1 MTKSAVDY
9 TRDPAAFAGNGP
21 VMAIGG
27 AEDKLKEKAILTAF
41 WQLAGGRKAKIV
53 VIPTASSLED
63 AGERYKA
70 IFLAMGAKKV
80 DVIFLNE
87 RADANLAS
95 AVAPIKGATGIFMTG
110 GNQMRLA
117 AVVAGTK
124 VQQAVLDRHAAGAVV
139 AGTSAGASVLS
150 AHMVAHGSSGPVP
163 KLRMAQLA
171 AGFGLLPGLIIDQH
185 FRERDRF
192 GRLMTLV
199 ATSPS
204 LLGVGVDEDTCA
216 LVWPDGVMEVLGRH
230 SVTIVDGSNITSDVH
245 RVKGHSEIAISNAIV
260 HIVTPGRKFDT
271 RKRVMIWPSPK
282 SLAPAP

>member
-1 MTKSAVDY
+1 MTAARPPMKTPATDY
-9 TRDPAAFAGNGP
+9 TRDPAAFSGPGP

-27 AEDKLKEKAILTAF
+27 AEDKLKEKDILTAF

-70 IFLAMGAKKV
+70 IFLGMGAKRA
-80 DVIFLNE
+80 DVIFLNDRE
-87 RADANLAS
+87 DANQSAS
-95 AVAPIKGATGIFMTG
+95 VTPIKGATGIFLTG

-117 AVVAGTK
+117 
-124 VQQAVLDRHAAGAVV
+124 AVV

-150 AHMVAHGSSGPVP
+150 AHMVAYGSGGPVP

-171 AGFGLLPGLIIDQH
+171 AGFGLLNGVVIDQH

-192 GRLMTLV
+192 GRLLTLV

-204 LLGVGVDEDTCA
+204 LLGIGVDEDTCA
-216 LVWPDGVMEVLGRH
+216 LVWPDGIMDVLGRH
-230 SVTIVDGSNITSDVH
+230 SVTIVDGSRITSDVH
-245 RVKGHSEIAISNAIV
+245 RVKGHAEIAISNAIV
-260 HIVTPGRKFDT
+260 HIVTPGRRFDT
-271 RKRVMIWPSPK
+271 RNRTMLWPKP
-282 SLAPAP
+282 PRPQG

>member
-1 MTKSAVDY
+1 MKTPATDY
-9 TRDPAAFAGNGP
+9 TRDPAAFSGPGP

-27 AEDKLKEKAILTAF
+27 AEDKLKEKDILTAF

-70 IFLAMGAKKV
+70 IFLGMGAKRA
-80 DVIFLNE
+80 DVIFLNDRE
-87 RADANLAS
+87 DANQSAS
-95 AVAPIKGATGIFMTG
+95 VTPIKGATGIFLTG

-150 AHMVAHGSSGPVP
+150 AHMVAYGSGGPVP

-171 AGFGLLPGLIIDQH
+171 AGFGLLNGVVIDQH

-192 GRLMTLV
+192 GRLLTLV

-204 LLGVGVDEDTCA
+204 LLGIGVDEDTCA
-216 LVWPDGVMEVLGRH
+216 LVWPDGVMDVLGRH
-230 SVTIVDGSNITSDVH
+230 SVTIVDGSRITSDVH
-245 RVKGHSEIAISNAIV
+245 RVKGHAEIAISDAIV

-271 RKRVMIWPSPK
+271 RKRVMIWPNTKPA
-282 SLAPAP
+282 APTA